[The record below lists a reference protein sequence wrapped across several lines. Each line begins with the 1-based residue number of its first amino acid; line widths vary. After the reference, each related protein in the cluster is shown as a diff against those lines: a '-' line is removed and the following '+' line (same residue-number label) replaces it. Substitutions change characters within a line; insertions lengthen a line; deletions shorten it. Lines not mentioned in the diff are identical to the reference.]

1 MVNARTKPGASRS
14 TSGLHCELNE
24 STIMPRYFFH
34 LHQTGVF
41 LKDDE
46 GQLLRDADEAW
57 EAARATAH
65 ALMAGDPDRTA
76 EWLASRFEVTDQDGT
91 ILLEFTFRE
100 AVELRN
106 EPN

>member
-1 MVNARTKPGASRS
+1 
-14 TSGLHCELNE
+14 
-24 STIMPRYFFH
+24 MPRYFFH
-34 LHQTGVF
+34 LHQTEVM

-57 EAARATAH
+57 EAARATAR

-76 EWLASRFEVTDQDGT
+76 DWFASRFEVTDQEGT

-100 AVELRN
+100 AVESRN